1 MSIEYPLERLQNSIS
16 RFIGPS
22 VVSSDLGVLKTQ
34 IELRRRALREIEI
47 IESHLRGCK
56 GGLTM
61 SLPRRNRPRRPSRLH
76 LGRLL
81 RRRLAPRSA

>member
-22 VVSSDLGVLKTQ
+22 AVSSDPGVLKIQ

-47 IESHLRGCK
+47 IESHLRGCES
-56 GGLTM
+56 GLAG
-61 SLPRRNRPRRPSRLH
+61 SLPRRNRQRRPSRLH
-76 LGRLL
+76 LSRLL
-81 RRRLAPRSA
+81 RRRLTPRPA